1 MALPLKKD
9 KLVTFSTFLGKKCQI
24 INEESLTSCLKVNSS
39 WRLFI
44 NDPIFWLNRMKKS
57 SSVSEILHLQWKEFH
72 QNTKNSELEQNFDSL
87 IIGMKDDILA
97 PLHAAAKFG

>member
-1 MALPLKKD
+1 MD
-9 KLVTFSTFLGKKCQI
+9 QI
-24 INEESLTSCLKVNSS
+24 VANPGYCHIAEKIFFELDEESLTSCLKVNSS

-44 NDPIFWLNRMKKS
+44 NDPIFWLNRMKKF

-72 QNTKNSELEQNFDSL
+72 QNTKNSELKQNFDSL